1 MANQSSILAL
11 EIPWTVEPGRL
22 QSLGLKS
29 DITDQLSMYACKI
42 LLVVLKYLPTQSC
55 PFVSY
60 LSHSLSNVKFS
71 VDFGNVPHS
80 FSNIV

>member
-1 MANQSSILAL
+1 MANQSSILA
-11 EIPWTVEPGRL
+11 WQAAVPGAAE
-22 QSLGLKS
+22 S
-29 DITDQLSMYACKI
+29 DITDQLSMHACKI

-71 VDFGNVPHS
+71 IDFGNVPHS
-80 FSNIV
+80 FFNIV